1 MAQVVVIKV
10 IDFAPKAGVSYT
22 TFRYEA
28 VDMRIP
34 FQGTSKCVKNQNVT
48 RCEVL
53 TFVDFV
59 EHTINN
65 TADSFEKT
73 VKKVAV
79 FEKVMT

>member
-34 FQGTSKCVKNQNVT
+34 FQGTSKCVKNQNVA
-48 RCEVL
+48 L
-53 TFVDFV
+53 
-59 EHTINN
+59 
-65 TADSFEKT
+65 
-73 VKKVAV
+73 
-79 FEKVMT
+79 